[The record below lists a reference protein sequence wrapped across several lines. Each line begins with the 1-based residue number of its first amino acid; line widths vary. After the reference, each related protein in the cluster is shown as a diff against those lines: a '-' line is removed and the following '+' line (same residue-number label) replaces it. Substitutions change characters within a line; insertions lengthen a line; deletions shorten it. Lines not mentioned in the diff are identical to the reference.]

1 MLGHDSS
8 TGSPMAKA
16 PTSSLPSAPPHRDG
30 TDALQAPPA
39 GFEELELASGFNTAF
54 GPIYR
59 HETEQK
65 LGFRMGPQH
74 LNPVGVLHGGAMA
87 TFADTMVLAI
97 VREIPTRESHT
108 PTISITVDY
117 VAAAPAG
124 SWIEADTILVKATRT
139 MLFVQAIITADGE
152 VVSRANGIYRYYRS

>member
-1 MLGHDSS
+1 MSESGRAVTPDV
-8 TGSPMAKA
+8 
-16 PTSSLPSAPPHRDG
+16 
-30 TDALQAPPA
+30 PA
-39 GFEELELASGFNTAF
+39 GFEALNLHSPFNEGF

-59 HETEQK
+59 HSTESK

-87 TFADTMVLAI
+87 TFADTLVLAV
-97 VREIPTRESHT
+97 VRGIALRQSHT

-124 SWIEADTILVKATRT
+124 SWVEADTTLVKATRT
-139 MLFVQAIITADGE
+139 MLFVQALITADGD
-152 VVSRANGIYRYYRS
+152 VVARASGIYRYYASP